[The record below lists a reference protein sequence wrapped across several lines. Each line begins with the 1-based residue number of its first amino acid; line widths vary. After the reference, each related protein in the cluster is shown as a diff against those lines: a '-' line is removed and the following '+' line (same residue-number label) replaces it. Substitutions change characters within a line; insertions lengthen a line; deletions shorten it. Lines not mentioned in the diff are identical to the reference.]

1 MNTLI
6 KFAEQNGYGYEV
18 KISTSEQKYIQ
29 INIRGTVV
37 EVKDYKKYYSVYA
50 DTSDI
55 RRVRLAKQAEVVK
68 YLKEVT
74 EN

>member
-6 KFAEQNGYGYEV
+6 KFAKDNGYDYKV
-18 KISTSEQKYIQ
+18 KVSTSEQKYIQ
-29 INIRGTVV
+29 IDIRGTVV

-55 RRVRLAKQAEVVK
+55 RRVRLGKQAEVVK
-68 YLKEVT
+68 YLKEVMK
-74 EN
+74 

>member
-6 KFAEQNGYGYEV
+6 KFAEQNGYEYEI

-55 RRVRLAKQAEVVK
+55 RRVRLAKQTEVVK